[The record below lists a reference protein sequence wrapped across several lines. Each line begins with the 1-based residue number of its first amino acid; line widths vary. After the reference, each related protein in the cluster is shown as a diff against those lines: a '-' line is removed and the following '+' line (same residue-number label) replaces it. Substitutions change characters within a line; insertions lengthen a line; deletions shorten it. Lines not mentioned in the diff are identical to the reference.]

1 MIFAGAVFTLH
12 LFVLMIDFS
21 ENGFPLFGSRSN
33 RKTAYSVMVQCG
45 IFRLRCRHNPLYTA
59 QPYGIAGCR
68 TVGGCREGTDPLA
81 KLYNTPLYALVVLIT
96 ALTPHAVFAQ
106 QTPTLSFRPKSFIF
120 PFPQTERYNLHVLG
134 DGLAEGLTGGLQQA
148 FEKDGTIKIIGSAR
162 STMSL
167 SRPDRNDWATEIDE
181 LIKTQPMNIAVIMVG
196 LNDAR
201 NIRQP
206 DGKVVRWNTDE
217 WRAAYGKEV
226 DKLIK
231 VMKDRNIAVYWV
243 GLPVMAE
250 AQSNEAMGIINDV
263 VREHAYIG
271 GAKFIDT
278 WSGFADQSGNFA
290 AFGPDLTGQNQRLR
304 EADGI
309 TFTARG
315 NRKLANYV
323 EIILR
328 RDLNEARTE
337 RNIPL
342 AGDEEEQARLVPKSE
357 TKKEPENSKNPGVQW
372 MPEIKQNGDQTP
384 PPNENKTKVE
394 PVQLQQPVL
403 PAGRAADAPLGETI
417 MGDLDEDVTS
427 LATVSPVSD
436 LNASI
441 DSGER
446 RLPQTER
453 LYYKALVKGEAVKPK
468 PGRAD
473 DFKWPRS

>member
-1 MIFAGAVFTLH
+1 M
-12 LFVLMIDFS
+12 
-21 ENGFPLFGSRSN
+21 
-33 RKTAYSVMVQCG
+33 
-45 IFRLRCRHNPLYTA
+45 
-59 QPYGIAGCR
+59 
-68 TVGGCREGTDPLA
+68 LA
-81 KLYNTPLYALVVLIT
+81 RLYNTTLYTLAVLIV
-96 ALTPHAVFAQ
+96 ALAPHAVFAQ
-106 QTPTLSFRPKSFIF
+106 QTPVMSFRSKSFIF
-120 PFPQTERYNLHVLG
+120 PFPQTEHYNLHVLG

-162 STMSL
+162 GNMSL

-201 NIRQP
+201 NIRLP
-206 DGKVVRWNTDE
+206 DGKVARWNTEE
-217 WRAAYGKEV
+217 WRVAYGKEV

-231 VMKDRNIAVYWV
+231 VLKERNVAVYWV

-250 AQSNEAMGIINDV
+250 SQTNEAMGIINDV
-263 VREHAYIG
+263 VREHAYIS
-271 GAKFIDT
+271 GAKFVDT
-278 WSGFADQSGNFA
+278 WNGFADQNGNYA
-290 AFGPDLTGQNQRLR
+290 TYGPDLTGQNQRLR
-304 EADGI
+304 EADGVS
-309 TFTARG
+309 FTARG

-328 RDLNEARTE
+328 RDLNEARAE

-342 AGDEEEQARLVPKSE
+342 AGDEEEQSRLLPRSE
-357 TKKEPENSKNPGVQW
+357 VKKEADNKPSNAPW
-372 MPEIKQNGDQTP
+372 MPDVKQGDDQTEP
-384 PPNENKTKVE
+384 SNELKTKAE
-394 PVQLQQPVL
+394 PAQPQLPVL
-403 PAGRAADAPLGETI
+403 PTGKVTDAPAGETI
-417 MGDLDEDVTS
+417 MGDLEEEVTS

-441 DSGER
+441 DLGER

-453 LYYKALVKGEAVKPK
+453 LYYKALVKGEPLKPK